1 MCVGATE
8 IMTPFG
14 DAMCFINRDTGQLA
28 LGINSLKAAT
38 EGLAERIFG
47 GNVEE
52 ARARVTYQERMNK
65 NPYNAETVQ
74 IPQQRSFMISFR
86 SPKGVFE
93 FRVATGILAASR
105 AATWLFIRAR
115 SGDMTMVMP

>member
-1 MCVGATE
+1 M
-8 IMTPFG
+8 
-14 DAMCFINRDTGQLA
+14 
-28 LGINSLKAAT
+28 
-38 EGLAERIFG
+38 
-47 GNVEE
+47 
-52 ARARVTYQERMNK
+52 TYQQRMNE

-74 IPQQRSFMISFR
+74 VPQQRSFMISFR